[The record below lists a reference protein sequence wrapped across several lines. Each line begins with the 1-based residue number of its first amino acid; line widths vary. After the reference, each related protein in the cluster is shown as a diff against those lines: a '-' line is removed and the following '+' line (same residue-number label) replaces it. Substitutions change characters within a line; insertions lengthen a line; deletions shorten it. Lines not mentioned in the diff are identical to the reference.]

1 MGGTP
6 IICGTNQVNYM
17 LEVIEISFT
26 IELDRPLQAK
36 LILWPFQHIFQGQHM
51 IVDTDGSSCLTVN
64 FGIGA
69 GTTDTRQW
77 DIMVR
82 EINKI

>member
-1 MGGTP
+1 
-6 IICGTNQVNYM
+6 
-17 LEVIEISFT
+17 
-26 IELDRPLQAK
+26 
-36 LILWPFQHIFQGQHM
+36 M

-82 EINKI
+82 EINEI

>member
-1 MGGTP
+1 
-6 IICGTNQVNYM
+6 M
-17 LEVIEISFT
+17 LEVIEISSI
-26 IELDRPLQAK
+26 IELVYWDRPLQAK
-36 LILWPFQHIFQGQHM
+36 LILRPFQHTFQGQHM

-82 EINKI
+82 EINEI

>member
-26 IELDRPLQAK
+26 IELYKLSLFYDR
-36 LILWPFQHIFQGQHM
+36 FHIFQGQHM

-82 EINKI
+82 EINEI